1 MIPLQKDP
9 AWANRAD
16 IASWE
21 SPIHALKEKEKKK
34 TKKKE
39 KNGIEPFKATISTKE
54 PLVQTLA
61 GGIS

>member
-1 MIPLQKDP
+1 MIPLQKYP

-21 SPIHALKEKEKKK
+21 SPIHTLKEKTKKK
-34 TKKKE
+34 KNKE